1 MRGQKSPIGS
11 TRVAPNGYH
20 YTKTG
25 EFDWRLTHHIVMEE
39 KLGRN
44 LMAHERVFFVD
55 GDRSNLNPDNLLI
68 REIVGGK
75 KKKIAELKSKISHL
89 EAQLAHLLEDER

>member
-20 YTKTG
+20 YTKTD
-25 EFDWRLTHHIVMEE
+25 EFVWRLTHHIVMEE
-39 KLGRN
+39 KLGRD

-55 GDRSNLNPDNLLI
+55 GIRSNLDPDNLLI

-75 KKKIAELKSKISHL
+75 KKKIAELTAKISHL

>member
-1 MRGQKSPIGS
+1 
-11 TRVAPNGYH
+11 
-20 YTKTG
+20 
-25 EFDWRLTHHIVMEE
+25 MEE

>member
-11 TRVAPNGYH
+11 TRTAPNGYH
-20 YTKTG
+20 YTKTA
-25 EFDWRLTHHIVMEE
+25 EFTWRLTHHIVMEE
-39 KLGRN
+39 KLGRD

-55 GDRSNLNPDNLLI
+55 GIRSNLDPDNLLI

-75 KKKIAELKSKISHL
+75 KKKIAELTAKISHL